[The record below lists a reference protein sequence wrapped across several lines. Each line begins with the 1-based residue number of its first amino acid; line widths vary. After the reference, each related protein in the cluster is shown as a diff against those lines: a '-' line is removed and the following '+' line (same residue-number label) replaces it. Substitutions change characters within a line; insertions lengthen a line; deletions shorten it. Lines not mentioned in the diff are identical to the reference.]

1 MRLSDVNKLEKV
13 GRRESTLHQEWLF
26 KPVDPQCEARRPYLT
41 FRCEGA
47 PRFKS
52 GERSFFLSLCRKVLS
67 LPCSIHLAPGH
78 CSEKSFGVLAMN
90 MWHKMKSWKRG
101 SEASV
106 RRGGNLFFFHLG
118 KQKQVHSLS
127 CSKEVSKARRV
138 VILVAESDV
147 KSRLVQEDSSL
158 GVLPNLFDG
167 TGNKRWKA

>member
-1 MRLSDVNKLEKV
+1 M
-13 GRRESTLHQEWLF
+13 
-26 KPVDPQCEARRPYLT
+26 
-41 FRCEGA
+41 
-47 PRFKS
+47 
-52 GERSFFLSLCRKVLS
+52 
-67 LPCSIHLAPGH
+67 
-78 CSEKSFGVLAMN
+78 
-90 MWHKMKSWKRG
+90 
-101 SEASV
+101 

-167 TGNKRWKA
+167 TGNKR